1 MDPKLFRKL
10 PVSGDGS
17 CFFHSLV
24 TIFHV
29 EKKGKIDPVP
39 NIKKRSKELRK
50 QCVEWL
56 EKNLNY
62 KVKGTGLS
70 IREEINDALVDEGV
84 QANKNDNDPKYTSLK
99 EYLEYMK
106 DTDGYAGQIEIY
118 AIAELYQRN
127 IRVFNKNGNKL
138 NNMGLGYEINNNSEN
153 DIFLF
158 HNFKKKLSAGL
169 HHFEPLI
176 PKKILE
182 SDKPKQSNKPKQ
194 SDKPKQSY
202 KPKRSDRSK
211 RSNQKTVRRVN
222 RKNNIRR
229 VDRNRRVTERRNDR
243 TRRVNDVRRRNNFR
257 RNNLRR
263 RNNTIRR
270 KKSI

>member
-39 NIKKRSKELRK
+39 NIKKKSKELRK

-182 SDKPKQSNKPKQ
+182 SDKPKR
-194 SDKPKQSY
+194 SDKA
-202 KPKRSDRSK
+202 KRSDKSERS
-211 RSNQKTVRRVN
+211 RKTVRRVN

-243 TRRVNDVRRRNNFR
+243 TRRVNDVRRRNNVR
-257 RNNLRR
+257 RTNVRR

-270 KKSI
+270 KTYLNK